1 MNLSIGIFHH
11 RNNRKRSI
19 LAESRVHQVPLER
32 LDGTLMLATDNFLLI
47 ALVAELGIGVWLAPV
62 TPIEQ

>member
-1 MNLSIGIFHH
+1 MEPIVHH

-19 LAESRVHQVPLER
+19 LTGESRLHQVPLER
-32 LDGTLMLATDNFLLI
+32 LDSTLMLATDDFLLF

>member
-19 LAESRVHQVPLER
+19 LAESRVHQVLLEW
-32 LDGTLMLATDNFLLI
+32 LDGTLMMAADDFLLF
-47 ALVAELGIGVWLAPV
+47 ALMAELGIGVWLAPV
-62 TPIEQ
+62 TPIKQ

>member
-32 LDGTLMLATDNFLLI
+32 LDSTLMLATDDFLLF
-47 ALVAELGIGVWLAPV
+47 ALVAELGIGVWLTPV
-62 TPIEQ
+62 TPIKQ

>member
-1 MNLSIGIFHH
+1 M
-11 RNNRKRSI
+11 
-19 LAESRVHQVPLER
+19 
-32 LDGTLMLATDNFLLI
+32 MLATDDFLLF